1 MRFTATVAEMR
12 LFGPILLTFLLTS
25 CFGGSCSDSVSA
37 GPISMCISNLWEQV
51 PEETL
56 REEGVPEETL
66 AAFQLKEQ
74 RAGQRDNIVVTEE
87 HLPSPV
93 SSKVYADINVQAVA
107 ATDEYLL
114 IENRDV
120 EIGGTET
127 ILHIFTAKPVP
138 DLPARR
144 FYQVSISKGMKGYV
158 ITGTLPF
165 TVDSTVEDGLIEMIM
180 SGKVN

>member
-1 MRFTATVAEMR
+1 
-12 LFGPILLTFLLTS
+12 
-25 CFGGSCSDSVSA
+25 
-37 GPISMCISNLWEQV
+37 MCIGSDWEQV

-87 HLPSPV
+87 NLPSPV
-93 SSKVYADINVQAVA
+93 SSKLYADVNLQAVG
-107 ATDEYLL
+107 ATEEYTI
-114 IENRDV
+114 IENREV
-120 EIGGTET
+120 EVGGTET

-144 FYQVSISKGMKGYV
+144 FYQISLTKGMKGYV
-158 ITGTLPF
+158 VTGTLPF
-165 TVDSTVEDGLIEMIM
+165 TVDKVIEDGLIEMIM
-180 SGKVN
+180 SGKLK